1 VLFFPIPAGSFDFA
15 WFNFQVP
22 ICGLAAKQLA
32 AVMSDTAA
40 AITVIRDLFM
50 TRFRQ
55 KHISTSMRMPGVRAD
70 LLADKDET
78 KSQRVAKAMMDM
90 EKIEMA
96 ALKKDWR

>member
-1 VLFFPIPAGSFDFA
+1 
-15 WFNFQVP
+15 
-22 ICGLAAKQLA
+22 
-32 AVMSDTAA
+32 
-40 AITVIRDLFM
+40 
-50 TRFRQ
+50 
-55 KHISTSMRMPGVRAD
+55 MRMPGVRAD